1 MEKRLSQQ
9 IQDMI
14 DLLLAATERA
24 EDVQQ
29 TLGAQLTSLGL
40 TFDQFDEDIAQLL
53 SYLWHMKALAER
65 HEDDDADTHG
75 ENGSRSA

>member
-9 IQDMI
+9 IQDLI
-14 DLLLAATERA
+14 NLLLAAADHA

-40 TFDQFDEDIAQLL
+40 TFDQFDEDLAQLL
-53 SYLWHMKALAER
+53 NYLWHMKALAER
-65 HEDDDADTHG
+65 HEDDADNRG